1 MRLFIR
7 IMEEKIKLTAIIKTK
22 NCEDKFCDTLE
33 SIKEFDEIIVIDE
46 HSNDDTVEIAKE
58 YKAKILYADKN
69 NIKEAFNQSFEE
81 AKNEWILILQ
91 ESEILPQK
99 LIYEIQNYISNPK
112 KNKFCASFY
121 IKEFYLNKEIKSAS
135 KKNVLRLFK
144 KSYAQFKQ
152 EYSFDLKP
160 VNSKVYKIKP
170 SKKAK
175 NACIL
180 NFDKNDIH
188 IKLCDLLDKNKAI
201 LKNAGNKRFSVFKK
215 PLQAF
220 LMQYFVKGSIFEG
233 RRGYIYSIDKFIEN
247 YVYNLSIFEK
257 EAKNDIR

>member
-7 IMEEKIKLTAIIKTK
+7 IMEEKIKLSAIIKTK

-69 NIKEAFNQSFEE
+69 NIQDAFKQSFDE

-112 KNKFCASFY
+112 KNKFCVSFH

-144 KSYAQFKQ
+144 KTYADFKQ
-152 EYSFDLKP
+152 EYLFDLKP
-160 VNSKVYKIKP
+160 INSKIHRIIP

-180 NFDKNDIH
+180 NFNKNDMH
-188 IKLCDLLDKNKAI
+188 IKLSDILDKNRLM
-201 LKNAGNKRFSVFKK
+201 LKNATNKRFSIFKK
-215 PLQAF
+215 PIQAF
-220 LMQYFVKGSIFEG
+220 LLQYFIKGSIFEG
-233 RRGYIYSIDKFIEN
+233 RRGYIYSIEKFIEN